1 MRFSGADT
9 KLCKC
14 CDRIQKCS
22 RYKKSS
28 TLNINFRSQ
37 ESCLDEYSNEK
48 FSPLIFILSSRL
60 LQLRAR
66 STDLNLIYSK
76 STAFMKLEGIEI

>member
-1 MRFSGADT
+1 MKFSGVDT

-14 CDRIQKCS
+14 CDRIQKYS

-28 TLNINFRSQ
+28 TLNIKFRSKR
-37 ESCLDEYSNEK
+37 SCLDKYSNEK
-48 FSPLIFILSSRL
+48 SSSLIFTLSSRL

-76 STAFMKLEGIEI
+76 STTFMN